1 MEGTHDRNHALQGV
15 WYAATMCIRSII
27 VGVLGLSGLVG
38 GCQWGPREGTSG
50 PSLPTERT
58 EWAIAI
64 HGGAGT
70 IDPNDPEGLA
80 ASYRDSLRR
89 ALDEG
94 TRRLAAG
101 ESALDVCEAV
111 VRLLEDDP
119 LFNAGRGAAL
129 TERGEAEL
137 DAAIMDGPTLKA
149 GAVGG
154 VTTVKNPV
162 SLARRVMQQTRYI
175 LLVAGGAERFADAHG
190 AAIERVPN
198 SYFITPRR
206 QRMLDEVMAER
217 ARAKGAA
224 MLGAPEPEARTGAA
238 RCGTVGCVALDM
250 QGRLAAATST
260 GGLTGKMPGRI
271 GDTPQ
276 IGAGTYADSRV
287 AVSGTG
293 TGEQFIRHGIARDLA
308 ARVEHLGETVQQA
321 ADHEVFRV
329 LNPDDGGVIA
339 LDAHGNIA
347 MPFSTVG
354 MYRAAGDSRGL
365 RLVAIWKESGQ

>member
-1 MEGTHDRNHALQGV
+1 MLKALVMVGAGVIAAVSGCHAPHERSDAGV
-15 WYAATMCIRSII
+15 TGAPVR
-27 VGVLGLSGLVG
+27 
-38 GCQWGPREGTSG
+38 
-50 PSLPTERT
+50 
-58 EWAIAI
+58 WAIAI

-80 ASYRDSLRR
+80 PSYRNSLGR

-119 LFNAGRGAAL
+119 LFNSGRGAAL
-129 TERGEAEL
+129 TDRGEAEL
-137 DAAIMDGPTLKA
+137 DAAIMDGPTLRA

-162 SLARRVMQQTRYI
+162 SLARCVMERTRYI
-175 LLVAGGAERFADAHG
+175 LLVSGGAERFADAQG
-190 AAIERVPN
+190 PSIERVPN
-198 SYFITPRR
+198 SYFVTPRR
-206 QRMLDEVMAER
+206 QRLLEEVMAER
-217 ARAKGAA
+217 ARAKGGAA
-224 MLGAPEPEARTGAA
+224 APPRAVGHEARA
-238 RCGTVGCVALDM
+238 GTVGCVALDT

-260 GGLTGKMPGRI
+260 GGLTGKLPGRI

-308 ARVEHLGETVQQA
+308 ARVEHLGESVEQA

-339 LDAHGNIA
+339 LDARGRIA

-354 MYRAAGDSRGL
+354 MYRAAGDSTGMR
-365 RLVAIWKESGQ
+365 RVAIWKE